1 MGGRQYLLYADA
13 DLMSLVEGGDEE
25 AFAVLYVRYG

>member
-1 MGGRQYLLYADA
+1 MGSRQYLLYADA

-25 AFAVLYVRYG
+25 ALAVLYVRYG